1 MGGSFEDA
9 VRRLAIEM
17 GADPDPPVV
26 DEHARWRLYD
36 EALVDARRHAA
47 VLSALAGDENSPLVS
62 AVVVKAIEL
71 VGAEKRATWV
81 DVLPAGRG
89 RDYVQKRCVELEV
102 LQRLLA
108 DDAANVNASEVQAW
122 SLWLQLRLAE
132 GVSNRHALA
141 ALTESGASKRIRHL
155 ARQRARTIQGS
166 QG

>member
-1 MGGSFEDA
+1 M
-9 VRRLAIEM
+9 
-17 GADPDPPVV
+17 
-26 DEHARWRLYD
+26 
-36 EALVDARRHAA
+36 
-47 VLSALAGDENSPLVS
+47 SALAGDENSPLVS

-71 VGAEKRATWV
+71 VGAEKRAAWV

-89 RDYVQKRCVELEV
+89 RDYAEKRCVELEV

-141 ALTESGASKRIRHL
+141 ALTQSGASKRIRHL
-155 ARQRARTIQGS
+155 ERQRARTIQGS